1 MEVGYTGTHL
11 DRLHLPEEEKPGQL
25 DWSMRISTGRSQLRL
40 MTGRLWW
47 QLRII
52 TKGHGDKGFSDGW
65 YALNPS
71 HGQEGGE
78 KAPTVHS
85 HPGFK
90 VFRVF
95 RGTKGEWGTFTVGSR
110 QLHDRQQGKQWQVR
124 LADNSNRAGSRV
136 VCSRARGNRGDIGPA
151 QRAMALKHRVENPQ
165 LAQSIYELRILG
177 G

>member
-1 MEVGYTGTHL
+1 M
-11 DRLHLPEEEKPGQL
+11 
-25 DWSMRISTGRSQLRL
+25 
-40 MTGRLWW
+40 
-47 QLRII
+47 
-52 TKGHGDKGFSDGW
+52 DKK
-65 YALNPS
+65 
-71 HGQEGGE
+71 GE

-90 VFRVF
+90 VLRVF

-110 QLHDRQQGKQWQVR
+110 RLHHRQQGKQWQVR

-151 QRAMALKHRVENPQ
+151 QRAMALKHCVENPQ